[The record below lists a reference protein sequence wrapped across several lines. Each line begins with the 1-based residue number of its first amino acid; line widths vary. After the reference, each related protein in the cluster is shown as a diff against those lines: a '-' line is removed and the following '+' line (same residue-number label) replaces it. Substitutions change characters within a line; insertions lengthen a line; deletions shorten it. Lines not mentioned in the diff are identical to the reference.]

1 MKASGQGGYEEG
13 GTKKKKE
20 KWEGMG
26 RKEEE
31 EDTGE
36 GKEWREK
43 GEREERWEEGEKEE
57 KEETERKISSSPVQD
72 RRTCLFYKTS
82 QKVKENK

>member
-13 GTKKKKE
+13 GTNKKKV

-36 GKEWREK
+36 GKE
-43 GEREERWEEGEKEE
+43 
-57 KEETERKISSSPVQD
+57 
-72 RRTCLFYKTS
+72 
-82 QKVKENK
+82 

>member
-20 KWEGMG
+20 KWEGTG
-26 RKEEE
+26 RKEEA

-36 GKEWREK
+36 GKECREK
-43 GEREERWEEGEKEE
+43 GEREERWEEGEKEGRDG
-57 KEETERKISSSPVQD
+57 EENFLLSCSGQEDMPI
-72 RRTCLFYKTS
+72 L
-82 QKVKENK
+82 